1 MEEIERYEE
10 AYKVL
15 REAFEDEDLNLCDGP
30 NTARRLLQA
39 IDTIPWESG
48 TAFLYTHYL
57 KFINRLKAGLFFTGF
72 WTSPTNGFGGFLS
85 FEKKWS

>member
-48 TAFLYTHYL
+48 TAFLYTHHL
-57 KFINRLKAGLFFTGF
+57 GLST
-72 WTSPTNGFGGFLS
+72 
-85 FEKKWS
+85 

>member
-1 MEEIERYEE
+1 MGLWPHTGVSDLGPGTAFRLLEEIERYEE

-48 TAFLYTHYL
+48 TAYKLTIY
-57 KFINRLKAGLFFTGF
+57 
-72 WTSPTNGFGGFLS
+72 S
-85 FEKKWS
+85 F

>member
-1 MEEIERYEE
+1 MLVTWPGTAVRLLEEIERYEE

-48 TAFLYTHYL
+48 TAFLYTHY
-57 KFINRLKAGLFFTGF
+57 IYGF
-72 WTSPTNGFGGFLS
+72 PLDAMFSVS
-85 FEKKWS
+85 AY